1 MLFERRPPNRLV
13 FWQNEGRL
21 KPSAGRLFG
30 GGAEKAGRHT
40 FMKTSQPGRRRRTF
54 LCASLLLTLHVG
66 AAATASDADL
76 GLGMPSD
83 VPDGEAAAVPTAATP
98 SREGLRLL
106 IRLDSRALGPLS
118 IGSPNAGLLFNPQP
132 MPEGPLWTIR
142 KPLETWG
149 TTETLGFI
157 IAAIESV
164 GRQFP
169 GSPRIVVGDIS
180 REDGGRLNWHASHQV
195 GRDADIG
202 FYHRSEVDDFLRARS
217 SNLDVPR
224 TWAFVR
230 ALVTE
235 TDVHR
240 IFLDR
245 RIQRYLFTHAVESG
259 EDRDWLDTL
268 FGRHTGG
275 KDAIIQHVRRH
286 RDHLHVRFH
295 NARAQEWGR
304 IAYPM
309 LVKAGLALGPTVTHR
324 VRSGETLSH
333 LSRRYGTSTRAIR
346 RANGL
351 RSTTIRAGHRYV
363 IPIRKIPS
371 ESEPVV
377 VPPRLLPPEP
387 ALAEEAA
394 GEASAMEISGG
405 SAATGRP

>member
-1 MLFERRPPNRLV
+1 MRT
-13 FWQNEGRL
+13 NET
-21 KPSAGRLFG
+21 
-30 GGAEKAGRHT
+30 GRH
-40 FMKTSQPGRRRRTF
+40 RRTV
-54 LCASLLLTLHVG
+54 LCVGLLLTFHLG
-66 AAATASDADL
+66 MRATASDADL
-76 GLGMPSD
+76 ALDTPSD
-83 VPDGEAAAVPTAATP
+83 GPDGEVVAEPTVATP

-106 IRLDSRALGPLS
+106 IQLDARALGPLS

-132 MPEGPLWTIR
+132 MPEGSPWTIR
-142 KPLETWG
+142 NALETWG
-149 TTETLGFI
+149 TTETLNFI
-157 IAAIESV
+157 IGAIESV
-164 GRQFP
+164 ERQFP

-202 FYHRSEVDDFLRARS
+202 FYHRSEVDDFLRGRS
-217 SNLDVPR
+217 SNLDIPR
-224 TWAFVR
+224 QWAFVR
-230 ALVTE
+230 ALVTG

-245 RIQRYLFTHAVESG
+245 TIQRYLFAHAVEIG
-259 EDRDWLDTL
+259 EDRGWLDTL

-309 LVKAGLALGPTVTHR
+309 LVKAGLAPGPTVTHR

-351 RSTTIRAGHRYV
+351 RSTTIRAGRRYV

-387 ALAEEAA
+387 ATTEDAAAEP
-394 GEASAMEISGG
+394 GTTEIMGG